1 MSWIPILGVV
11 VVVVGLA
18 LSTKYKINPVLAVL
32 AGGFVSGYLG
42 GLGTLD
48 ILETIG
54 RVFVAN
60 RVMILFLIML
70 PAIGNL
76 QKYGLIEQMG
86 YLIQKVK
93 GATPG
98 RVSYIFQLFREGLV
112 ALGVRIGGH
121 PAFVKPLIEPLARGS
136 YDEEPDEETKEDI
149 KAMTSSAENI
159 GNFFAQN
166 VFPAA
171 AGILLIQGV
180 MSELGYDVTLVD
192 LAIASVPVAVIAAL
206 YGAIFYMVYQDKSLE
221 KGKKQREKEEQ
232 EKQELDEETE
242 EQEVEL

>member
-18 LSTKYKINPVLAVL
+18 LSTRYDINPLLAVL
-32 AGGFVSGYLG
+32 AGGFVSGFLG
-42 GLGTLD
+42 GLGPLV
-48 ILETIG
+48 ILKTMG
-54 RVFVAN
+54 RVFVDN

-86 YLIQKVK
+86 HLIKKVK
-93 GATPG
+93 SASPG

-121 PAFVKPLIEPLARGS
+121 PAFIKPLVEPLARGAHEGAL
-136 YDEEPDEETKEDI
+136 DEKIKEEI
-149 KAMTSSAENI
+149 KGIAASSENI

-166 VFPAA
+166 VFPAG

-180 MSELGYDVTLVD
+180 MSELGYEVTLVD
-192 LAIASVPVAVIAAL
+192 LATASIPVAVIAAL
-206 YGAIFYMVYQDKSLE
+206 YGAIFYMVYHDRRLE
-221 KGKKQREKEEQ
+221 KRKKQKETKEQ
-232 EKQELDEETE
+232 EDEL
-242 EQEVEL
+242 

>member
-11 VVVVGLA
+11 VVVGGLA
-18 LSTKYKINPVLAVL
+18 LSTKFEINPLLAVL

-54 RVFVAN
+54 RVFVDN

-70 PAIGNL
+70 PAIGDL

-86 YLIQKVK
+86 HLIRKVK
-93 GATPG
+93 SATPG

-121 PAFVKPLIEPLARGS
+121 PAFIKPLIEPLARGA
-136 YDEEPDEETKEDI
+136 YKGELDEVTKEDI
-149 KAMTSSAENI
+149 KGITSSAENI

-180 MSELGYDVTLVD
+180 MSELGYEVTLIS
-192 LAIASVPVAVIAAL
+192 LATASVPVAVIAAL
-206 YGAIFYMVYQDKSLE
+206 YGAVFYMVYHDRRFE
-221 KGKKQREKEEQ
+221 KRKKQKETDEQ
-232 EKQELDEETE
+232 EDEL
-242 EQEVEL
+242 